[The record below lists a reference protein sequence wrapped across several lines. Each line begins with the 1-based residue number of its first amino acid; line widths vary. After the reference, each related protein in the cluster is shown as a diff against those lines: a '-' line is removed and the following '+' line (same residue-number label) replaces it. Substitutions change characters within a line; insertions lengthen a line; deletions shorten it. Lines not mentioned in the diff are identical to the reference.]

1 MKRNLRFTGILAAAL
16 LTAFLFFT
24 ACQKDNSPV
33 ANDPASDAETQLATE
48 DDAEADMTYDD
59 VFVSVMG
66 TDDEVGIG
74 TGIGVFGR
82 TAGDTDPGSTNRIDS
97 AGNHCFTVTRVP
109 AAPGVF
115 PKTVTIDFGTGCTGP
130 DGHTRRGKII
140 TVYSGRLIV
149 PGSEAVTTFDNYY
162 IDSVHVEG
170 RHKVANNSTSAVR
183 VFTRTV
189 INGKLTKPSGNYVK
203 WDATH
208 TSAQT
213 AGLGT
218 PLFPLDDEF
227 DVTGGGTGQYFRN
240 GNTHTWSRL
249 IITPLHKKFTCNW
262 IESGIVK
269 IDRNGTDARLNFGN
283 GNCDNQA
290 VLTIGGNHY
299 NITLH

>member
-1 MKRNLRFTGILAAAL
+1 MKRNFRFTGILAAAL

-24 ACQKDNSPV
+24 ACQKDNSSIP
-33 ANDPASDAETQLATE
+33 NDSPADAETQLAME

-59 VFVSVMG
+59 VFVSVLG

-74 TGIGVFGR
+74 NGIGVFGR
-82 TAGDTDPGSTNRIDS
+82 TSGDNTTGRFDS
-97 AGNHCFTVTRVP
+97 AGNRCFTVTRVP

-115 PKTVTIDFGTGCTGP
+115 PKTITIDFGTGCTGP
-130 DGHTRRGKII
+130 DGRTRRGKII
-140 TVYSGRLIV
+140 TVYTGRLIV
-149 PGSEAVTTFDNYY
+149 PGSEAITTFDSYY
-162 IDSVHVEG
+162 VDGVHVEG
-170 RHKVANNSTSAVR
+170 RHKVKNNSTNAVR
-183 VFTRTV
+183 IFTRTV
-189 INGKLTKPSGNYVK
+189 INGKLTKPNGNYVK

-208 TSAQT
+208 TNAQT

-227 DVTGGGTGQYFRN
+227 DITGGATGEHFRN
-240 GNTHTWSRL
+240 GNTRTWSRL

-262 IESGIVK
+262 IVSGIVK

-290 VLTIGGNHY
+290 VLAIGGNRY
-299 NITLH
+299 NITLR